1 MAKEKPSAKKPK
13 PPPIPQGERFKR
25 FAEEHGAT
33 EDVLDNAMGEIASAR
48 QRQSPPPPKGKPQ
61 D

>member
-1 MAKEKPSAKKPK
+1 MSEQKPK
-13 PPPIPQGERFKR
+13 KQKSPPPPQSERFKR

-33 EDVLDNAMGEIASAR
+33 EDVLDHAMREIGKAK
-48 QRQSPPPPKGKPQ
+48 PKK